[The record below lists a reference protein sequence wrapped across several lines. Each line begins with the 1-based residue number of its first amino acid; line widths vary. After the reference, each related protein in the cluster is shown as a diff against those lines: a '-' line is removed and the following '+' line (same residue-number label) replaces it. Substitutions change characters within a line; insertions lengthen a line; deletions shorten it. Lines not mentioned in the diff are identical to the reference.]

1 MNEEK
6 RNRIA
11 AAITVNAILLIVIL
25 VAVLIYQLVTIPTLV
40 KRREQLYREKEELEK
55 KLEEA
60 DEGLEY
66 LESEVAERD
75 KAFEIGYFVPED

>member
-40 KRREQLYREKEELEK
+40 KRREQLYREKEELER
-55 KLEEA
+55 KLDEA